1 MDTQTRDNLLKH
13 TAENNTIY
21 KFFAQ
26 NDDFWNSCQS
36 ELIKTPWRD
45 TLSENSLTFKVDD
58 TKRQAEILK
67 SIFEI
72 KDEKFVSKYDEAI
85 GGNGHEGNKI
95 MTLHSS
101 SLLSFL
107 CFYKISNEQPLPLSL
122 CINGRKVNFE
132 FTNSVFEHQNRLSY
146 AYEQNSSYPEL
157 ESTSNIDI
165 ALSEGIL
172 KESKNVLFLESKFS
186 EYLHNGAVY
195 DISQDAYSTIYK
207 ELGLT
212 PNGDFKKAVVETYYN
227 KEGKHCYKMKERDR
241 KRTNAYLEGVKQMI
255 SHFLGACTYA
265 ATFPDKE
272 VYLGSIIYMFN
283 DPLIDKDKFSNYSTL
298 YTGIMDALKTLIPET
313 GRCSNLH
320 LINNLLT
327 YNDVFSKYKLDD
339 KVAQYYDLGKKK

>member
-1 MDTQTRDNLLKH
+1 MYIMDTQTRDNLLKH

-45 TLSENSLTFKVDD
+45 TDSENSLTFKVDE

-72 KDEKFVSKYDEAI
+72 KDEKFVSKYGEAI

-122 CINGRKVNFE
+122 CINGREVNFK

-146 AYEQNSSYPEL
+146 AYEQNLSYPEL

-172 KESKNVLFLESKFS
+172 KESKKVLFLESKFS

-195 DISQDAYSTIYK
+195 NISQEAYSTIYK

-212 PNGDFKKAVVETYYN
+212 PDVDNKINAVVETYKN
-227 KEGKHCYKMKERDR
+227 KEGKDCYKMKARDS

-265 ATFPDKE
+265 AKFPYKE
-272 VYLGSIIYMFN
+272 VYLGSIIYNFN
-283 DPLIDKDKFSNYSTL
+283 DPLIDKKKFSNYSKL
-298 YTGIMDALKTLIPET
+298 YTGIMGQFKSSVSL
-313 GRCSNLH
+313 
-320 LINNLLT
+320 
-327 YNDVFSKYKLDD
+327 V
-339 KVAQYYDLGKKK
+339 Q